1 MPHRKSIAAL
11 LTLMRERESFVISSH
26 ARPDGD
32 AIGSSLGL
40 MHVLE
45 AMGKRVHVAFSDPI
59 PQIYKS
65 LPGVERIRTR
75 LPDTPCDAI
84 ILLECESFARTGFDE
99 AAFARLA
106 AGLSINIDHHR
117 SGQLFASFNWI
128 DPEACAVGAMIYDL
142 AIASGVEIS
151 ASMAT
156 CLYTAV
162 LTDSGAFTY
171 PSTVSATFALAEH
184 LVRSGADANGIAQ
197 AVYFSNPPGKIRL
210 LGAALRNMQ
219 IQEPLAWAWILQD
232 EIAAAGA
239 EVEDCEGVVNYL
251 IGMAGIEAAVFM
263 RELPSG
269 KDFRLS
275 LRSKGEVDVAS
286 VAEHFGGGGHR
297 NASGCNLEGDLDTV
311 LAHILP
317 ALRSS
322 CDPTPAAGK

>member
-232 EIAAAGA
+232 GA